1 MKTNVV
7 FEYAGEN
14 METVHDKVAVT
25 GEITDC
31 GFAVMMAATN
41 RDGVFVPA
49 AVGLRKVNYAKLVG
63 VEPCEADSDAVC
75 SADVLVGRFVNASGA
90 WDELS
95 SNRQVQS
102 GAVRVGIPFVYGLY
116 NFTPVRNGANKKISW
131 WISREG
137 IGHALYCFTANYTP
151 EIGYQFQHISNYI
164 SMFEEQFGTPDGK
177 PKSKKAPVGGRNVA
191 VVRIK
196 VYPDVGPAY
205 IVEVPSDEIGS
216 IDKWAREHLENWTCV
231 EQKDSNSAPEAS
243 PSPEIGYQFQYI
255 SNVGGRNVDAIR
267 FKVYPNVGPAYIVEV
282 PSGEVD
288 NIDEWLSEHMES
300 DATFVELKSTDS
312 TSKNTSS
319 DENADIRVRD
329 ICGDKCQCY
338 VYYDKASGQNKMR
351 FWLRAA
357 FPRPADMIE
366 VRTALKANFG
376 SGAGTHTYDDG
387 SFDVIIQ
394 RLVPFAFSNADLE
407 SFADN
412 AVTLIENVLHAKAT
426 SVSWNAGHCE
436 SDDDALLTE
445 KERSIVSRQ
454 A

>member
-177 PKSKKAPVGGRNVA
+177 PKSKKAPVGGRNV
-191 VVRIK
+191 
-196 VYPDVGPAY
+196 
-205 IVEVPSDEIGS
+205 
-216 IDKWAREHLENWTCV
+216 
-231 EQKDSNSAPEAS
+231 
-243 PSPEIGYQFQYI
+243 
-255 SNVGGRNVDAIR
+255 DAIR

-387 SFDVIIQ
+387 SFDVIIEK
-394 RLVPFAFSNADLE
+394 LVPFAFSNADLE
-407 SFADN
+407 NFADK
-412 AVTLIENVLHAKAT
+412 AVTLIENVLHTEAT

>member
-63 VEPCEADSDAVC
+63 VEPCEADSVAVC

-177 PKSKKAPVGGRNVA
+177 PKFKKTTVGGRNVA
-191 VVRIK
+191 VARIK

-216 IDKWAREHLENWTCV
+216 IDEWASEHLENGTFV
-231 EQKDSNSAPEAS
+231 ELKDSNSAPEAS
-243 PSPEIGYQFQYI
+243 PSPE
-255 SNVGGRNVDAIR
+255 
-267 FKVYPNVGPAYIVEV
+267 
-282 PSGEVD
+282 
-288 NIDEWLSEHMES
+288 
-300 DATFVELKSTDS
+300 TST
-312 TSKNTSS
+312 
-319 DENADIRVRD
+319 RVRD
-329 ICGDKCQCY
+329 ICGDMCRCH
-338 VYYDKASGQNKMR
+338 VYHDAASGTDKMR
-351 FWLRAA
+351 FWLRVA
-357 FPRPADMIE
+357 FSRPSDMLE
-366 VRTALKANFG
+366 VRKELKANFG

-436 SDDDALLTE
+436 SDDDVLLTAE
-445 KERSIVSRQ
+445 EQSIVSRQ

>member
-41 RDGVFVPA
+41 RDGAFVPA
-49 AVGLRKVNYAKLVG
+49 AVGLRKVSYAKLVG

-116 NFTPVRNGANKKISW
+116 NLTPVRNGANKKISW

-177 PKSKKAPVGGRNVA
+177 PKFKKTPVGGRNVA

-205 IVEVPSDEIGS
+205 IVEVPSDGIGS
-216 IDKWAREHLENWTCV
+216 IDEWASEHLENGTFV
-231 EQKDSNSAPEAS
+231 ELKDSNSAPEAS
-243 PSPEIGYQFQYI
+243 PS
-255 SNVGGRNVDAIR
+255 
-267 FKVYPNVGPAYIVEV
+267 
-282 PSGEVD
+282 
-288 NIDEWLSEHMES
+288 SE
-300 DATFVELKSTDS
+300 TST
-312 TSKNTSS
+312 
-319 DENADIRVRD
+319 RVRD
-329 ICGDKCQCY
+329 ICGDMCRCH
-338 VYYDKASGQNKMR
+338 VYHDAASGTDKMR

-357 FPRPADMIE
+357 FSRPSDMLE
-366 VRTALKANFG
+366 VRKELKANFG

>member
-1 MKTNVV
+1 M
-7 FEYAGEN
+7 
-14 METVHDKVAVT
+14 AV
-25 GEITDC
+25 
-31 GFAVMMAATN
+31 TN
-41 RDGVFVPA
+41 RDGAFVPA
-49 AVGLRKVNYAKLVG
+49 TVGLRKVNYAKLVG
-63 VEPCEADSDAVC
+63 VEPCEADSVAVC

-164 SMFEEQFGTPDGK
+164 SMFEEQFGTPEGK
-177 PKSKKAPVGGRNVA
+177 PKFKKTPVGGRNVA

-196 VYPDVGPAY
+196 VHPDVGPTY

-216 IDKWAREHLENWTCV
+216 IDEWAREHLENWTRV
-231 EQKDSNSAPEAS
+231 ELKDSNSAPEAS
-243 PSPEIGYQFQYI
+243 PSPE
-255 SNVGGRNVDAIR
+255 
-267 FKVYPNVGPAYIVEV
+267 
-282 PSGEVD
+282 
-288 NIDEWLSEHMES
+288 
-300 DATFVELKSTDS
+300 TST
-312 TSKNTSS
+312 
-319 DENADIRVRD
+319 RVRD
-329 ICGDKCQCY
+329 ICGDMCRCH
-338 VYYDKASGQNKMR
+338 VYHDAASGTDKMR

-357 FPRPADMIE
+357 FSRPSDMLE
-366 VRTALKANFG
+366 VRKELKANFG

-436 SDDDALLTE
+436 SDDDVLLTAE
-445 KERSIVSRQ
+445 EQSIVSRQ

>member
-25 GEITDC
+25 GEITEC

-41 RDGVFVPA
+41 RDGAFVPA
-49 AVGLRKVNYAKLVG
+49 TVGLRKVNYAKLVG
-63 VEPCEADSDAVC
+63 VEPCEADSVAVC

-177 PKSKKAPVGGRNVA
+177 PKFKKTTVGGRNVA
-191 VVRIK
+191 VARIK

-216 IDKWAREHLENWTCV
+216 IGEWASEHLENGTFV
-231 EQKDSNSAPEAS
+231 ELKDSNSAPEAS
-243 PSPEIGYQFQYI
+243 PSPE
-255 SNVGGRNVDAIR
+255 
-267 FKVYPNVGPAYIVEV
+267 
-282 PSGEVD
+282 
-288 NIDEWLSEHMES
+288 
-300 DATFVELKSTDS
+300 TST
-312 TSKNTSS
+312 
-319 DENADIRVRD
+319 RVRD
-329 ICGDKCQCY
+329 ICGDMCRCH
-338 VYYDKASGQNKMR
+338 VYHDAASGTDKMR

-357 FPRPADMIE
+357 FSRPSDMLE
-366 VRTALKANFG
+366 VRKELKANFG

-436 SDDDALLTE
+436 SDDDVLLTAE
-445 KERSIVSRQ
+445 EQSIVSRQ

>member
-25 GEITDC
+25 GEITEC
-31 GFAVMMAATN
+31 GFAVMMATTN
-41 RDGVFVPA
+41 RDGAFVPA
-49 AVGLRKVNYAKLVG
+49 TVGLRKVNYAKLVG
-63 VEPCEADSDAVC
+63 VEPCEADSVAVC

-164 SMFEEQFGTPDGK
+164 SMFEEQFGTPEGK
-177 PKSKKAPVGGRNVA
+177 PKFKKTPVGGRNVA
-191 VVRIK
+191 VARIK

-216 IDKWAREHLENWTCV
+216 IDEWASEHLENGTFV
-231 EQKDSNSAPEAS
+231 ELKDSNSAPEAS
-243 PSPEIGYQFQYI
+243 PS
-255 SNVGGRNVDAIR
+255 
-267 FKVYPNVGPAYIVEV
+267 
-282 PSGEVD
+282 
-288 NIDEWLSEHMES
+288 SE
-300 DATFVELKSTDS
+300 TST
-312 TSKNTSS
+312 
-319 DENADIRVRD
+319 RVRD
-329 ICGDKCQCY
+329 ICGDMCHCH
-338 VYYDKASGQNKMR
+338 VYHDAASGTDKMR

-357 FPRPADMIE
+357 FSRPSDMRE
-366 VRTALKANFG
+366 VRKELKANFG

-436 SDDDALLTE
+436 SDDDVLLTAE
-445 KERSIVSRQ
+445 EHSIVSRQ

>member
-25 GEITDC
+25 GEITEC

-41 RDGVFVPA
+41 RDGAFVPA
-49 AVGLRKVNYAKLVG
+49 TVGLRKVNYAKLVG
-63 VEPCEADSDAVC
+63 VEPCEADSVAVC
-75 SADVLVGRFVNASGA
+75 SADVLVGHFVNASGA

-177 PKSKKAPVGGRNVA
+177 PKFKKTTVGGRNVA

-216 IDKWAREHLENWTCV
+216 IGEWASEHLENGTFV
-231 EQKDSNSAPEAS
+231 ELKDSNSAPEAS
-243 PSPEIGYQFQYI
+243 PSPE
-255 SNVGGRNVDAIR
+255 
-267 FKVYPNVGPAYIVEV
+267 
-282 PSGEVD
+282 PS
-288 NIDEWLSEHMES
+288 
-300 DATFVELKSTDS
+300 T
-312 TSKNTSS
+312 
-319 DENADIRVRD
+319 RVRD
-329 ICGDKCQCY
+329 ICGDMCRCH
-338 VYYDKASGQNKMR
+338 VYHDTASGTDKMR

-357 FPRPADMIE
+357 FSRPSDMLE
-366 VRTALKANFG
+366 VRKELKANFG

-412 AVTLIENVLHAKAT
+412 ALTLIENVLHAKAT

>member
-216 IDKWAREHLENWTCV
+216 IDEWASEHLENGTFV
-231 EQKDSNSAPEAS
+231 ELKDSNSAPEAS
-243 PSPEIGYQFQYI
+243 HS
-255 SNVGGRNVDAIR
+255 
-267 FKVYPNVGPAYIVEV
+267 
-282 PSGEVD
+282 
-288 NIDEWLSEHMES
+288 SE
-300 DATFVELKSTDS
+300 TST
-312 TSKNTSS
+312 
-319 DENADIRVRD
+319 RVRD
-329 ICGDKCQCY
+329 ICGDMCHCH
-338 VYYDKASGQNKMR
+338 VYHDAASGTDKMR

-357 FPRPADMIE
+357 FSRPSDMRE
-366 VRTALKANFG
+366 VRKELKANFG

-436 SDDDALLTE
+436 SDDDVLLTE
-445 KERSIVSRQ
+445 VERKVISDAVKGGTH

>member
-25 GEITDC
+25 GEITEC

-41 RDGVFVPA
+41 RDGAFVPA
-49 AVGLRKVNYAKLVG
+49 TVGLRKVNYAKLVG
-63 VEPCEADSDAVC
+63 VEPCEADSVAVC

-177 PKSKKAPVGGRNVA
+177 PKFKKTPVGGRNVA

-216 IDKWAREHLENWTCV
+216 IDEWASEHLENGTFV
-231 EQKDSNSAPEAS
+231 ELKDSNSAPEAS
-243 PSPEIGYQFQYI
+243 PSPE
-255 SNVGGRNVDAIR
+255 
-267 FKVYPNVGPAYIVEV
+267 
-282 PSGEVD
+282 
-288 NIDEWLSEHMES
+288 
-300 DATFVELKSTDS
+300 TST
-312 TSKNTSS
+312 
-319 DENADIRVRD
+319 RVRD
-329 ICGDKCQCY
+329 ICGDMCRCH
-338 VYYDKASGQNKMR
+338 VYHDAASGTDKMR

-357 FPRPADMIE
+357 FSRPSDMLE
-366 VRTALKANFG
+366 VRKELKANFG

-436 SDDDALLTE
+436 SDDDVLLTE
-445 KERSIVSRQ
+445 VERKVISDAVKGGTH

>member
-25 GEITDC
+25 GEITEC

-41 RDGVFVPA
+41 RDGAFVPA
-49 AVGLRKVNYAKLVG
+49 TVGLRKVNYAKLVG

-177 PKSKKAPVGGRNVA
+177 PKFKKTTVGGRNVA
-191 VVRIK
+191 VARIK

-216 IDKWAREHLENWTCV
+216 IDEWASEHLENGTFV
-231 EQKDSNSAPEAS
+231 ELKDSNSAPEAS
-243 PSPEIGYQFQYI
+243 PS
-255 SNVGGRNVDAIR
+255 S
-267 FKVYPNVGPAYIVEV
+267 K
-282 PSGEVD
+282 
-288 NIDEWLSEHMES
+288 
-300 DATFVELKSTDS
+300 TST
-312 TSKNTSS
+312 
-319 DENADIRVRD
+319 RVRD
-329 ICGDKCQCY
+329 ICGDMCHCH
-338 VYYDKASGQNKMR
+338 VYHDAASGTDKMR

-357 FPRPADMIE
+357 FSRPSDMRE
-366 VRTALKANFG
+366 VRKELKANFG

-436 SDDDALLTE
+436 SDDDVLLTAE
-445 KERSIVSRQ
+445 EQSIVSRQ

>member
-25 GEITDC
+25 GEITEC

-41 RDGVFVPA
+41 RDGAFVPA
-49 AVGLRKVNYAKLVG
+49 TVGLRKVNYAKLVG
-63 VEPCEADSDAVC
+63 VEPCEADSVAVC

-164 SMFEEQFGTPDGK
+164 SMFEEQFGTPEGK
-177 PKSKKAPVGGRNVA
+177 PKFKKTPVGGRNVA

-216 IDKWAREHLENWTCV
+216 IDEWASEHLENGTFV
-231 EQKDSNSAPEAS
+231 ELKDSNSAPEAS
-243 PSPEIGYQFQYI
+243 PSPE
-255 SNVGGRNVDAIR
+255 
-267 FKVYPNVGPAYIVEV
+267 
-282 PSGEVD
+282 
-288 NIDEWLSEHMES
+288 
-300 DATFVELKSTDS
+300 TST
-312 TSKNTSS
+312 
-319 DENADIRVRD
+319 RVRD
-329 ICGDKCQCY
+329 ICGDMCRCH
-338 VYYDKASGQNKMR
+338 VYHDAASGTDKMR

-357 FPRPADMIE
+357 FSRPSDMLE
-366 VRTALKANFG
+366 VRKELKANFG

-436 SDDDALLTE
+436 SDDDVLLTAE
-445 KERSIVSRQ
+445 EQSIVSRQ

>member
-41 RDGVFVPA
+41 RDGAFVPA
-49 AVGLRKVNYAKLVG
+49 TVGLRKVNYAKLVG
-63 VEPCEADSDAVC
+63 VEPCEADSVAVC

-177 PKSKKAPVGGRNVA
+177 PKFKKPPVGGRNVA

-216 IDKWAREHLENWTCV
+216 IDEWASEHLENGTFV
-231 EQKDSNSAPEAS
+231 ELKDFTSAPEAS
-243 PSPEIGYQFQYI
+243 PS
-255 SNVGGRNVDAIR
+255 
-267 FKVYPNVGPAYIVEV
+267 
-282 PSGEVD
+282 
-288 NIDEWLSEHMES
+288 SE
-300 DATFVELKSTDS
+300 TST
-312 TSKNTSS
+312 
-319 DENADIRVRD
+319 RVRD
-329 ICGDKCQCY
+329 ICGDMCRCH
-338 VYYDKASGQNKMR
+338 VYHDAASGTDKMR

-357 FPRPADMIE
+357 FSRPSDMLE
-366 VRTALKANFG
+366 VRKELKANFG

-387 SFDVIIQ
+387 SFDVIIEK
-394 RLVPFAFSNADLE
+394 LVPFAFSNADLE

-412 AVTLIENVLHAKAT
+412 AVTLIENVLHHKAT

-436 SDDDALLTE
+436 SDDDVLLTE
-445 KERSIVSRQ
+445 VERKVISDAVKGGTH

>member
-177 PKSKKAPVGGRNVA
+177 PKFKKTTVGGRNVA

-216 IDKWAREHLENWTCV
+216 IGEWASEHLENGTFV
-231 EQKDSNSAPEAS
+231 ELKDSNSAPEAS
-243 PSPEIGYQFQYI
+243 PS
-255 SNVGGRNVDAIR
+255 
-267 FKVYPNVGPAYIVEV
+267 
-282 PSGEVD
+282 
-288 NIDEWLSEHMES
+288 SE
-300 DATFVELKSTDS
+300 TST
-312 TSKNTSS
+312 
-319 DENADIRVRD
+319 RVRD
-329 ICGDKCQCY
+329 ICGDMCRCH
-338 VYYDKASGQNKMR
+338 VYHDAASGTDKMR

-357 FPRPADMIE
+357 FSRPSDMLE
-366 VRTALKANFG
+366 VRKELKANFG

-387 SFDVIIQ
+387 SFDVIIEK
-394 RLVPFAFSNADLE
+394 LVPFAFSNADLE
-407 SFADN
+407 NFADK
-412 AVTLIENVLHAKAT
+412 AVTLIENVLHTEAT

-445 KERSIVSRQ
+445 KERSIVSR
-454 A
+454 

>member
-25 GEITDC
+25 GEITEC

-41 RDGVFVPA
+41 RDGAFVPA

-63 VEPCEADSDAVC
+63 VEPCEADSVAVC

-177 PKSKKAPVGGRNVA
+177 PKFKKTTVGGRNVA
-191 VVRIK
+191 VARIK

-216 IDKWAREHLENWTCV
+216 IDEWASEHLENGTFV
-231 EQKDSNSAPEAS
+231 ELKDSNSAPEAS
-243 PSPEIGYQFQYI
+243 PSPE
-255 SNVGGRNVDAIR
+255 
-267 FKVYPNVGPAYIVEV
+267 
-282 PSGEVD
+282 
-288 NIDEWLSEHMES
+288 
-300 DATFVELKSTDS
+300 TST
-312 TSKNTSS
+312 
-319 DENADIRVRD
+319 RVRD
-329 ICGDKCQCY
+329 ICGDMCRCH
-338 VYYDKASGQNKMR
+338 VYHDAASGTDKMR

-357 FPRPADMIE
+357 FSRPSDMRE
-366 VRTALKANFG
+366 VRKELKANFG

-436 SDDDALLTE
+436 SDDDVLLTAE
-445 KERSIVSRQ
+445 EQSIVSRQ

>member
-25 GEITDC
+25 GEITEC

-41 RDGVFVPA
+41 SDGAFVPA
-49 AVGLRKVNYAKLVG
+49 TVGLRKVNYAKLVG
-63 VEPCEADSDAVC
+63 FEPCEADSVAVC
-75 SADVLVGRFVNASGA
+75 SADVLVGRFVNASGV

-95 SNRQVQS
+95 SNGQVQS

-177 PKSKKAPVGGRNVA
+177 PKFKKTTVGGRNVA

-216 IDKWAREHLENWTCV
+216 IGEWASEHLENGTFV
-231 EQKDSNSAPEAS
+231 ELKDSNSAPEAS
-243 PSPEIGYQFQYI
+243 PSPE
-255 SNVGGRNVDAIR
+255 
-267 FKVYPNVGPAYIVEV
+267 
-282 PSGEVD
+282 
-288 NIDEWLSEHMES
+288 
-300 DATFVELKSTDS
+300 TST
-312 TSKNTSS
+312 
-319 DENADIRVRD
+319 RVRD
-329 ICGDKCQCY
+329 ICGDMCRCH
-338 VYYDKASGQNKMR
+338 VYHDAASGTDKMR

-357 FPRPADMIE
+357 FSRPSDMLE
-366 VRTALKANFG
+366 VRKELKANFG
-376 SGAGTHTYDDG
+376 NGAGTHTYDDG

-436 SDDDALLTE
+436 SDDDVLLTAE
-445 KERSIVSRQ
+445 EQSIVSRQ

>member
-14 METVHDKVAVT
+14 MEAVHDKVAVT
-25 GEITDC
+25 GEITEC
-31 GFAVMMAATN
+31 GFAVMMAAIN
-41 RDGVFVPA
+41 RDGAFVPA
-49 AVGLRKVNYAKLVG
+49 TVGLRKVNYAKLVG
-63 VEPCEADSDAVC
+63 VEPCEADSVAVC

-164 SMFEEQFGTPDGK
+164 SMFEAQFGTIDGK
-177 PKSKKAPVGGRNVA
+177 PAPVQTPAGGRNA
-191 VVRIK
+191 
-196 VYPDVGPAY
+196 D
-205 IVEVPSDEIGS
+205 D
-216 IDKWAREHLENWTCV
+216 T
-231 EQKDSNSAPEAS
+231 
-243 PSPEIGYQFQYI
+243 
-255 SNVGGRNVDAIR
+255 R

-282 PSGEVD
+282 PSAEVD

-319 DENADIRVRD
+319 DEMPTSA
-329 ICGDKCQCY
+329 CGISAAIS
-338 VYYDKASGQNKMR
+338 ASAMSTTTR
-351 FWLRAA
+351 L
-357 FPRPADMIE
+357 PD
-366 VRTALKANFG
+366 RTRCVFG
-376 SGAGTHTYDDG
+376 
-387 SFDVIIQ
+387 
-394 RLVPFAFSNADLE
+394 
-407 SFADN
+407 
-412 AVTLIENVLHAKAT
+412 
-426 SVSWNAGHCE
+426 
-436 SDDDALLTE
+436 
-445 KERSIVSRQ
+445 
-454 A
+454 

>member
-216 IDKWAREHLENWTCV
+216 IDEWASEHLENGTFV
-231 EQKDSNSAPEAS
+231 ELKDSNSAPEAS
-243 PSPEIGYQFQYI
+243 PSPE
-255 SNVGGRNVDAIR
+255 
-267 FKVYPNVGPAYIVEV
+267 
-282 PSGEVD
+282 PS
-288 NIDEWLSEHMES
+288 
-300 DATFVELKSTDS
+300 T
-312 TSKNTSS
+312 
-319 DENADIRVRD
+319 RVRD
-329 ICGDKCQCY
+329 ICGDMCRCH
-338 VYYDKASGQNKMR
+338 VYHDAASGTDKMR

-357 FPRPADMIE
+357 FSRPSDMLE
-366 VRTALKANFG
+366 VRKELKANFG

-407 SFADN
+407 NFADN

-436 SDDDALLTE
+436 SDDDVLLTE
-445 KERSIVSRQ
+445 VERKVISDAVKGGTH

>member
-282 PSGEVD
+282 PSGES
-288 NIDEWLSEHMES
+288 I
-300 DATFVELKSTDS
+300 TS
-312 TSKNTSS
+312 TS
-319 DENADIRVRD
+319 
-329 ICGDKCQCY
+329 G
-338 VYYDKASGQNKMR
+338 
-351 FWLRAA
+351 
-357 FPRPADMIE
+357 
-366 VRTALKANFG
+366 
-376 SGAGTHTYDDG
+376 
-387 SFDVIIQ
+387 
-394 RLVPFAFSNADLE
+394 
-407 SFADN
+407 
-412 AVTLIENVLHAKAT
+412 
-426 SVSWNAGHCE
+426 
-436 SDDDALLTE
+436 
-445 KERSIVSRQ
+445 
-454 A
+454 

>member
-25 GEITDC
+25 GEITEC

-41 RDGVFVPA
+41 RDGAFVPA
-49 AVGLRKVNYAKLVG
+49 TVGLRKVNYAKLVG
-63 VEPCEADSDAVC
+63 VEPCEADSVAVC

-177 PKSKKAPVGGRNVA
+177 PKFKKTTVGGRNVA
-191 VVRIK
+191 VARIK

-216 IDKWAREHLENWTCV
+216 IGEWASEHLENGTFV
-231 EQKDSNSAPEAS
+231 ELKDSNSAPEAS
-243 PSPEIGYQFQYI
+243 PS
-255 SNVGGRNVDAIR
+255 
-267 FKVYPNVGPAYIVEV
+267 
-282 PSGEVD
+282 
-288 NIDEWLSEHMES
+288 SE
-300 DATFVELKSTDS
+300 TST
-312 TSKNTSS
+312 
-319 DENADIRVRD
+319 RVRD
-329 ICGDKCQCY
+329 ICGDMCHCH
-338 VYYDKASGQNKMR
+338 VYHDAASGTDKMR

-357 FPRPADMIE
+357 FSRPSDMRE
-366 VRTALKANFG
+366 VRKELKANFG

-436 SDDDALLTE
+436 SDDDVLLTAE
-445 KERSIVSRQ
+445 EQSIVSRQ

>member
-25 GEITDC
+25 GEITEC

-41 RDGVFVPA
+41 SDGAFVPA
-49 AVGLRKVNYAKLVG
+49 TVGLRKVNYAKLVG
-63 VEPCEADSDAVC
+63 FEPCEADSVAVC

-95 SNRQVQS
+95 SNGQVQS

-177 PKSKKAPVGGRNVA
+177 PKFKKTTVGGRNVA

-216 IDKWAREHLENWTCV
+216 IGEWASEHLENGTFV
-231 EQKDSNSAPEAS
+231 ELKDSNSAPEAS
-243 PSPEIGYQFQYI
+243 PS
-255 SNVGGRNVDAIR
+255 
-267 FKVYPNVGPAYIVEV
+267 
-282 PSGEVD
+282 
-288 NIDEWLSEHMES
+288 SE
-300 DATFVELKSTDS
+300 TST
-312 TSKNTSS
+312 
-319 DENADIRVRD
+319 RVRD
-329 ICGDKCQCY
+329 ICGDMCRCH
-338 VYYDKASGQNKMR
+338 VYHDAASGTDKMR

-357 FPRPADMIE
+357 FSRPSDMLE
-366 VRTALKANFG
+366 VRKELKANFG

-436 SDDDALLTE
+436 SDDDVLLTAE
-445 KERSIVSRQ
+445 EHSIVSRQ

>member
-25 GEITDC
+25 GEITEC

-41 RDGVFVPA
+41 RDGAFVPA
-49 AVGLRKVNYAKLVG
+49 TVGLRKVNYAKLVG
-63 VEPCEADSDAVC
+63 VEPCEADSVAVC

-177 PKSKKAPVGGRNVA
+177 PKFKKPPVGGRNVA

-216 IDKWAREHLENWTCV
+216 IGEWASEHLEKGTFV
-231 EQKDSNSAPEAS
+231 ELKDSNSAPEVS
-243 PSPEIGYQFQYI
+243 PS
-255 SNVGGRNVDAIR
+255 
-267 FKVYPNVGPAYIVEV
+267 
-282 PSGEVD
+282 
-288 NIDEWLSEHMES
+288 SE
-300 DATFVELKSTDS
+300 TST
-312 TSKNTSS
+312 
-319 DENADIRVRD
+319 RVRD
-329 ICGDKCQCY
+329 ICGDMCRCH
-338 VYYDKASGQNKMR
+338 VYHDAASGTDKMR
-351 FWLRAA
+351 FWLRTA
-357 FPRPADMIE
+357 FSRPSDMLE
-366 VRTALKANFG
+366 VRKELKANFG

-436 SDDDALLTE
+436 SDDDVLLTAE
-445 KERSIVSRQ
+445 EQSIVSRQ

>member
-25 GEITDC
+25 GEITEC

-41 RDGVFVPA
+41 RDGAFVPA
-49 AVGLRKVNYAKLVG
+49 TVGLRKVNYAKLVG
-63 VEPCEADSDAVC
+63 VEPCEADSVAVC

-177 PKSKKAPVGGRNVA
+177 PKFKKTTVGGRNVA
-191 VVRIK
+191 VARIK

-216 IDKWAREHLENWTCV
+216 IGEWASEHLENGTFV
-231 EQKDSNSAPEAS
+231 ELKDSNSAPEAS
-243 PSPEIGYQFQYI
+243 PSLE
-255 SNVGGRNVDAIR
+255 
-267 FKVYPNVGPAYIVEV
+267 
-282 PSGEVD
+282 
-288 NIDEWLSEHMES
+288 
-300 DATFVELKSTDS
+300 TST
-312 TSKNTSS
+312 
-319 DENADIRVRD
+319 RVRD
-329 ICGDKCQCY
+329 ICGDMCRCH
-338 VYYDKASGQNKMR
+338 VYHDAASGTDKMR
-351 FWLRAA
+351 FWLRVA
-357 FPRPADMIE
+357 FSRPSDMLE
-366 VRTALKANFG
+366 VRKELKANFG

-436 SDDDALLTE
+436 SDDDVLLTAE
-445 KERSIVSRQ
+445 EQSIVSRQ

>member
-14 METVHDKVAVT
+14 MDTVHDKVAVT
-25 GEITDC
+25 GEITEC

-41 RDGVFVPA
+41 RDGAFVPA
-49 AVGLRKVNYAKLVG
+49 TVGLRKVNYAKLVG
-63 VEPCEADSDAVC
+63 VEPCEADSVAVC

-177 PKSKKAPVGGRNVA
+177 PKFKKTTVGGRNVA

-216 IDKWAREHLENWTCV
+216 IGEWASEHLENGTFV
-231 EQKDSNSAPEAS
+231 ELKDSNSAPEAS
-243 PSPEIGYQFQYI
+243 PSPE
-255 SNVGGRNVDAIR
+255 
-267 FKVYPNVGPAYIVEV
+267 
-282 PSGEVD
+282 
-288 NIDEWLSEHMES
+288 
-300 DATFVELKSTDS
+300 TST
-312 TSKNTSS
+312 
-319 DENADIRVRD
+319 RVRD
-329 ICGDKCQCY
+329 ICGDMCRCH
-338 VYYDKASGQNKMR
+338 VYHDAASGTDKMR

-357 FPRPADMIE
+357 FSRPSDMLE
-366 VRTALKANFG
+366 VRKELKANFG

-436 SDDDALLTE
+436 SDDDVLLTAE
-445 KERSIVSRQ
+445 EQSIVSRQ

>member
-25 GEITDC
+25 GEITEC

-41 RDGVFVPA
+41 RDGAFVPA
-49 AVGLRKVNYAKLVG
+49 TVGLRKVNYAKLVG
-63 VEPCEADSDAVC
+63 VEPCEADSVAVC

-177 PKSKKAPVGGRNVA
+177 PKFKKTTVGGRNVA

-216 IDKWAREHLENWTCV
+216 IGEWASEHLENGTFV
-231 EQKDSNSAPEAS
+231 ELKDSNSAPEAS
-243 PSPEIGYQFQYI
+243 PS
-255 SNVGGRNVDAIR
+255 
-267 FKVYPNVGPAYIVEV
+267 
-282 PSGEVD
+282 
-288 NIDEWLSEHMES
+288 SE
-300 DATFVELKSTDS
+300 TST
-312 TSKNTSS
+312 
-319 DENADIRVRD
+319 RVRD
-329 ICGDKCQCY
+329 ICGDMCRCH
-338 VYYDKASGQNKMR
+338 VYHDAASGTDKMR

-357 FPRPADMIE
+357 FSRPSDMLE
-366 VRTALKANFG
+366 VRKELKANFG

>member
-25 GEITDC
+25 GEITEC

-41 RDGVFVPA
+41 RDGAFVPA
-49 AVGLRKVNYAKLVG
+49 TVGLRKVNYAKLVG
-63 VEPCEADSDAVC
+63 VEPCEADSVAVC

-177 PKSKKAPVGGRNVA
+177 PKFKKTPVGGRNVA

-216 IDKWAREHLENWTCV
+216 INEWASEHLENGTFV
-231 EQKDSNSAPEAS
+231 ELKDSNSAPEAS
-243 PSPEIGYQFQYI
+243 PS
-255 SNVGGRNVDAIR
+255 
-267 FKVYPNVGPAYIVEV
+267 
-282 PSGEVD
+282 
-288 NIDEWLSEHMES
+288 SE
-300 DATFVELKSTDS
+300 TST
-312 TSKNTSS
+312 
-319 DENADIRVRD
+319 RVRD
-329 ICGDKCQCY
+329 ICGDMCRCH
-338 VYYDKASGQNKMR
+338 VYHDAASGTDKMR

-357 FPRPADMIE
+357 FSRPSDMLE
-366 VRTALKANFG
+366 VRKELKANFG

>member
-25 GEITDC
+25 GEITEC

-41 RDGVFVPA
+41 RDGAFVPA
-49 AVGLRKVNYAKLVG
+49 TVGLRKVNYAKLVG
-63 VEPCEADSDAVC
+63 VEPCEADSVAVC

-164 SMFEEQFGTPDGK
+164 SMFEEQFGTPEGK
-177 PKSKKAPVGGRNVA
+177 PKFKKTTVGGRNVA

-216 IDKWAREHLENWTCV
+216 IGEWASEHLENGTFV
-231 EQKDSNSAPEAS
+231 ELKDSNSAPEAS
-243 PSPEIGYQFQYI
+243 PSPE
-255 SNVGGRNVDAIR
+255 
-267 FKVYPNVGPAYIVEV
+267 
-282 PSGEVD
+282 
-288 NIDEWLSEHMES
+288 
-300 DATFVELKSTDS
+300 TST
-312 TSKNTSS
+312 
-319 DENADIRVRD
+319 RVRD
-329 ICGDKCQCY
+329 ICGDMCRCH
-338 VYYDKASGQNKMR
+338 VYHDAASGTDKMR

-357 FPRPADMIE
+357 FSRPSDMLE
-366 VRTALKANFG
+366 VRKELKANFG

-436 SDDDALLTE
+436 SDDDVLLTAE
-445 KERSIVSRQ
+445 EQSIVSRQ

>member
-25 GEITDC
+25 GEITEC

-41 RDGVFVPA
+41 RDGAFVPA
-49 AVGLRKVNYAKLVG
+49 TVGLRKVNYAKLVG
-63 VEPCEADSDAVC
+63 VEPCEADSVAVC

-177 PKSKKAPVGGRNVA
+177 PKFKKTTVGGRNVA
-191 VVRIK
+191 VARIK

-216 IDKWAREHLENWTCV
+216 IGEWASEHLENGTFV
-231 EQKDSNSAPEAS
+231 ELKDSNSAPEAS
-243 PSPEIGYQFQYI
+243 PSPE
-255 SNVGGRNVDAIR
+255 
-267 FKVYPNVGPAYIVEV
+267 
-282 PSGEVD
+282 
-288 NIDEWLSEHMES
+288 
-300 DATFVELKSTDS
+300 TST
-312 TSKNTSS
+312 
-319 DENADIRVRD
+319 RVRD
-329 ICGDKCQCY
+329 ICGDMCRCH
-338 VYYDKASGQNKMR
+338 VYHDAASGTDKMR
-351 FWLRAA
+351 FWLRVA
-357 FPRPADMIE
+357 FSRPSDMLE
-366 VRTALKANFG
+366 VRKELKAKFG

-436 SDDDALLTE
+436 SDDDVLLTAE
-445 KERSIVSRQ
+445 EQSIVSRQ

>member
-25 GEITDC
+25 GEITEC

-41 RDGVFVPA
+41 RDGAFVPA
-49 AVGLRKVNYAKLVG
+49 TVGLRKVNYAKLVG
-63 VEPCEADSDAVC
+63 VEPCEADSVAVC

-177 PKSKKAPVGGRNVA
+177 PKFKKTTVGGRNVA
-191 VVRIK
+191 VARIK

-216 IDKWAREHLENWTCV
+216 IGEWASEHLENGTFV
-231 EQKDSNSAPEAS
+231 ELKDSNSAPEAS
-243 PSPEIGYQFQYI
+243 PSPE
-255 SNVGGRNVDAIR
+255 
-267 FKVYPNVGPAYIVEV
+267 
-282 PSGEVD
+282 
-288 NIDEWLSEHMES
+288 
-300 DATFVELKSTDS
+300 TST
-312 TSKNTSS
+312 
-319 DENADIRVRD
+319 RVRD
-329 ICGDKCQCY
+329 ICGDMCRCHIY
-338 VYYDKASGQNKMR
+338 HDAASGTDKMR

-357 FPRPADMIE
+357 FSRPSDMLE
-366 VRTALKANFG
+366 VRKELKANFG

-436 SDDDALLTE
+436 SDDDVLLTAE
-445 KERSIVSRQ
+445 EQSIVSRQ

>member
-25 GEITDC
+25 GEITEC

-41 RDGVFVPA
+41 RDGAFVPA
-49 AVGLRKVNYAKLVG
+49 TVGLRKVNYAKLVG
-63 VEPCEADSDAVC
+63 VEPCEADSVAVC

-164 SMFEEQFGTPDGK
+164 SMFEEQFGTPEGK
-177 PKSKKAPVGGRNVA
+177 PKFKKTPVGGRNVA

-216 IDKWAREHLENWTCV
+216 IGEWASEHLENGTFV
-231 EQKDSNSAPEAS
+231 ELKDSNSAPEAS
-243 PSPEIGYQFQYI
+243 SSPE
-255 SNVGGRNVDAIR
+255 
-267 FKVYPNVGPAYIVEV
+267 
-282 PSGEVD
+282 
-288 NIDEWLSEHMES
+288 
-300 DATFVELKSTDS
+300 TST
-312 TSKNTSS
+312 
-319 DENADIRVRD
+319 RVRD
-329 ICGDKCQCY
+329 ICGDMCRCH
-338 VYYDKASGQNKMR
+338 VYHDAASGTDKMR

-357 FPRPADMIE
+357 FSRPSDMLE
-366 VRTALKANFG
+366 VRKELKANFG

-412 AVTLIENVLHAKAT
+412 AVALIENVLHAKAT

>member
-25 GEITDC
+25 GEITEC

-41 RDGVFVPA
+41 RDGAFVPA
-49 AVGLRKVNYAKLVG
+49 TVGLRKVNYAKLVG
-63 VEPCEADSDAVC
+63 VEPCEADSVAVC

-90 WDELS
+90 WDKLS

-164 SMFEEQFGTPDGK
+164 SMFEEQFGTPEGK
-177 PKSKKAPVGGRNVA
+177 PKFKKTPVGGRNVA

-216 IDKWAREHLENWTCV
+216 IGEWASEHLENGTFV
-231 EQKDSNSAPEAS
+231 ELKDSNSAPEAS
-243 PSPEIGYQFQYI
+243 PSPE
-255 SNVGGRNVDAIR
+255 
-267 FKVYPNVGPAYIVEV
+267 
-282 PSGEVD
+282 PS
-288 NIDEWLSEHMES
+288 
-300 DATFVELKSTDS
+300 T
-312 TSKNTSS
+312 
-319 DENADIRVRD
+319 RVRD
-329 ICGDKCQCY
+329 ICGDMCRCH
-338 VYYDKASGQNKMR
+338 VYHDAASGTDKMR

-357 FPRPADMIE
+357 FSRPSDMLE
-366 VRTALKANFG
+366 VRKELKANFG

-436 SDDDALLTE
+436 SDDDVLLTAE
-445 KERSIVSRQ
+445 EQSIVSRQ

>member
-25 GEITDC
+25 GEITEC

-41 RDGVFVPA
+41 RDGAFVPA
-49 AVGLRKVNYAKLVG
+49 TVGLRKVNYAKLVG
-63 VEPCEADSDAVC
+63 VEPCEADSVAVC

-164 SMFEEQFGTPDGK
+164 SMFEEQFGTPEGK
-177 PKSKKAPVGGRNVA
+177 PKFKKTPVGGRNVA

-196 VYPDVGPAY
+196 VHPDVGPAY

-216 IDKWAREHLENWTCV
+216 IGEWASEHLENGTFV
-231 EQKDSNSAPEAS
+231 ELKDSNSAPEAS
-243 PSPEIGYQFQYI
+243 PSPE
-255 SNVGGRNVDAIR
+255 
-267 FKVYPNVGPAYIVEV
+267 
-282 PSGEVD
+282 PS
-288 NIDEWLSEHMES
+288 
-300 DATFVELKSTDS
+300 T
-312 TSKNTSS
+312 
-319 DENADIRVRD
+319 RVRD
-329 ICGDKCQCY
+329 ICGDMCRCH
-338 VYYDKASGQNKMR
+338 VYHDAASGTDKMR

-357 FPRPADMIE
+357 FSRPSDMLE
-366 VRTALKANFG
+366 VRKELKANFG
-376 SGAGTHTYDDG
+376 NGAGTHTYDDG

-436 SDDDALLTE
+436 SDDDVLLTAE
-445 KERSIVSRQ
+445 EQSIVSRQ

>member
-25 GEITDC
+25 GEITEC

-41 RDGVFVPA
+41 RDGAFVPA
-49 AVGLRKVNYAKLVG
+49 TVGLRKVNYAKLVG
-63 VEPCEADSDAVC
+63 VEPCEADSVAVC

-137 IGHALYCFTANYTP
+137 IGHALYCFTANYTT

-177 PKSKKAPVGGRNVA
+177 PKFKKTTVGGRNVA
-191 VVRIK
+191 VARIK

-216 IDKWAREHLENWTCV
+216 IDEWASEHLENGTFV
-231 EQKDSNSAPEAS
+231 ELKDSNSAPEAS
-243 PSPEIGYQFQYI
+243 PS
-255 SNVGGRNVDAIR
+255 S
-267 FKVYPNVGPAYIVEV
+267 K
-282 PSGEVD
+282 
-288 NIDEWLSEHMES
+288 
-300 DATFVELKSTDS
+300 TST
-312 TSKNTSS
+312 
-319 DENADIRVRD
+319 RVRD
-329 ICGDKCQCY
+329 ICGDMCHCH
-338 VYYDKASGQNKMR
+338 VYHDAASGTDKMR

-357 FPRPADMIE
+357 FSRPSDMRE
-366 VRTALKANFG
+366 VRKELKANFG

-436 SDDDALLTE
+436 SDDDVLLTAE
-445 KERSIVSRQ
+445 EQSIVSRQ

>member
-25 GEITDC
+25 GEITEC

-41 RDGVFVPA
+41 RDGAFVPA
-49 AVGLRKVNYAKLVG
+49 TVGLRKVNYAKLVG
-63 VEPCEADSDAVC
+63 VEPCEADSVAVC

-116 NFTPVRNGANKKISW
+116 NFTPVRNGANKKVSW

-164 SMFEEQFGTPDGK
+164 SMFEEQFGTPEGK
-177 PKSKKAPVGGRNVA
+177 PKFKKTPVGGRNVA

-196 VYPDVGPAY
+196 VHPDVGPAY

-216 IDKWAREHLENWTCV
+216 IGEWASEHLENGTFV
-231 EQKDSNSAPEAS
+231 ELKDSNSAPEAS
-243 PSPEIGYQFQYI
+243 PSPE
-255 SNVGGRNVDAIR
+255 
-267 FKVYPNVGPAYIVEV
+267 
-282 PSGEVD
+282 
-288 NIDEWLSEHMES
+288 
-300 DATFVELKSTDS
+300 TST
-312 TSKNTSS
+312 
-319 DENADIRVRD
+319 RVRD
-329 ICGDKCQCY
+329 ICGDMCRCH
-338 VYYDKASGQNKMR
+338 VYHDAASGTDKMR

-357 FPRPADMIE
+357 FSRPSDMLE
-366 VRTALKANFG
+366 VRKELKANFG

-436 SDDDALLTE
+436 SDDDVLLTAE
-445 KERSIVSRQ
+445 EQSIVSRQ

>member
-25 GEITDC
+25 GEITEC

-41 RDGVFVPA
+41 RDGAFVPA
-49 AVGLRKVNYAKLVG
+49 TVGLRKVNYAKLVG
-63 VEPCEADSDAVC
+63 VEPCEADSVAVC

-164 SMFEEQFGTPDGK
+164 SMFEEQFGTPEGK
-177 PKSKKAPVGGRNVA
+177 PKFKKTPVGGRNVA

-216 IDKWAREHLENWTCV
+216 IDEWASEHLENGTVV
-231 EQKDSNSAPEAS
+231 ELKDSNSAPEAS
-243 PSPEIGYQFQYI
+243 PS
-255 SNVGGRNVDAIR
+255 
-267 FKVYPNVGPAYIVEV
+267 
-282 PSGEVD
+282 
-288 NIDEWLSEHMES
+288 SE
-300 DATFVELKSTDS
+300 TST
-312 TSKNTSS
+312 
-319 DENADIRVRD
+319 RVRD
-329 ICGDKCQCY
+329 ICGDMCHCH
-338 VYYDKASGQNKMR
+338 VYHDAASGTDKMR

-357 FPRPADMIE
+357 FSRPSDMRE
-366 VRTALKANFG
+366 VRKELKANFG

-436 SDDDALLTE
+436 SDDDVLLTAE
-445 KERSIVSRQ
+445 EQSIVSRQ

>member
-25 GEITDC
+25 GEITEC

-41 RDGVFVPA
+41 RDGAFVPA
-49 AVGLRKVNYAKLVG
+49 TVGLRKVNYAKLVG
-63 VEPCEADSDAVC
+63 VEPCEADPVAVC

-177 PKSKKAPVGGRNVA
+177 PKFKKTPVGGSNVAVVRIKVHPDVGPAYIVEVPSDEIGSIDEWAREHLENWTRVELKDSNSAPEASPSPEIGYQFQYISNVGERNVA

-216 IDKWAREHLENWTCV
+216 IGEWASEHLENGTFV
-231 EQKDSNSAPEAS
+231 ELKDSNSAPEAS
-243 PSPEIGYQFQYI
+243 SSPE
-255 SNVGGRNVDAIR
+255 
-267 FKVYPNVGPAYIVEV
+267 
-282 PSGEVD
+282 
-288 NIDEWLSEHMES
+288 
-300 DATFVELKSTDS
+300 TST
-312 TSKNTSS
+312 
-319 DENADIRVRD
+319 RVRD
-329 ICGDKCQCY
+329 ICGDMCRCH
-338 VYYDKASGQNKMR
+338 VYHDAASGTDKMR

-357 FPRPADMIE
+357 FSRPSDMLE
-366 VRTALKANFG
+366 VRKELKANFG

-436 SDDDALLTE
+436 SDDDVLLTAE
-445 KERSIVSRQ
+445 EQSIVSRQ